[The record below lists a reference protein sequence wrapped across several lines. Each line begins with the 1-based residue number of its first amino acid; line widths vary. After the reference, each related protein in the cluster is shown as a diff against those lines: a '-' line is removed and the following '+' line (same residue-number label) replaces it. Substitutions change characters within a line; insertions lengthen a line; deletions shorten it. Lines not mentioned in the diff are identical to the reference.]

1 MSTLKERMEELA
13 VDQPRGWQADLA
25 RHCGIKP
32 PSVNGWLKGTSLTI
46 EGDHLFKA
54 AEFFGVVPAWLSS
67 GALPKFPPDDSGRR
81 PARSIGSERVA
92 PSDQRSAARALMRV
106 VAAFSNQDSA
116 VRDAAATLAAE
127 AIKRPAD
134 AESLARKLEALT
146 GDLGKKAA

>member
-67 GALPKFPPDDSGRR
+67 GALPKFPPEQRGATPGAPVRYAKCDTQGNYLLQRVPAGRWLL
-81 PARSIGSERVA
+81 VA
-92 PSDQRSAARALMRV
+92 QVQTRMLQREVQITDGAVHQFDLTEANALR
-106 VAAFSNQDSA
+106 
-116 VRDAAATLAAE
+116 
-127 AIKRPAD
+127 
-134 AESLARKLEALT
+134 
-146 GDLGKKAA
+146 